1 MSGEARVMVATNAFG
16 MGIDKPDIRFVLHW
30 QMPGSPEAY
39 YQEAG
44 RAGRDGQPADCALIF
59 YRKDRQVQQ
68 FFLARRYP
76 SVNDL
81 VMVIRALERRDA
93 ALTVAQ
99 IDEAAPGL
107 ARNRIAVALNLL
119 HDGGVVAADRLRQW
133 RLRPGC
139 KTDEARLAALAAE
152 YERKAER
159 DHESLERMVF
169 YAQTG
174 FCRWRV
180 LLEYFEEPLPFDS
193 KCGHCDNCL
202 KPAVEPAAPAAP
214 DPLHK
219 PRPQPRAEPAFRPGD
234 LVTVARYGEGKVVSA
249 MGDEVTVLF
258 PNRKKRVFLPSFVSM
273 VSPPSA

>member
-1 MSGEARVMVATNAFG
+1 

-30 QMPGSPEAY
+30 QMPGSPESY

-81 VMVIRALERRDA
+81 VQVVRALEQHA
-93 ALTVAQ
+93 GSMSVAQ
-99 IDEAAPGL
+99 IDEASPGL

-119 HDGGVVAADRLRQW
+119 HDGDVVAADRLRQW
-133 RLRPGC
+133 RLVPGRHV
-139 KTDEARLAALAAE
+139 DEAALTRLAAE

-159 DHESLERMVF
+159 DHEALERMVF

-180 LLEYFEEPLPFDS
+180 LLEYFEEPLPFEG

-202 KPAVEPAAPAAP
+202 KPAVEPAKPAAP

-219 PRPQPRAEPAFRPGD
+219 PRSQPRPEPAFRPGD
-234 LVTVARYGEGKVVSA
+234 VVSVARYGEGKVVSA
-249 MGDEVTVLF
+249 LGEEVTVVF
-258 PNRKKRVFLPSFVSM
+258 PNRKKRVFLPSFVQR
-273 VSPPSA
+273 VDNVA